1 MRGITIAV
9 VLMLLTFLAVPAKAA
24 SLEAP
29 EPPDSAYQWMPSQTD
44 RFGEGLLEVIQKG
57 VSKIHPELKEA
68 AGVALTVIAC
78 AMLVSMLTAASDTV
92 KVAANL
98 SAVAAVSAALF
109 LSTNAMIRMGAD
121 TVRQLSEYGKL
132 LLPVMT
138 AAMAAYGGISS
149 ATALYTGTAVFDA
162 ILCAALS
169 KVLIPMVYAF
179 LVLSAA
185 DSVTAYH
192 TLKKMKELL
201 KNGITWFLKT
211 CITVFISYMGVTGII
226 SGTTDAAA
234 LKATKTAIST
244 AVPVVGGILSG
255 ASEAVLVGAQ
265 LAKNAAGIYG
275 IFALL
280 AIFLEPFL
288 KTGIHYLILK
298 LAAAVCGILDAKSV
312 SDLVGDYSS
321 AMGFVLGMTGSV
333 CVLQLVSTVCFM
345 KGMG

>member
-1 MRGITIAV
+1 MRRVTTAIIL
-9 VLMLLTFLAVPAKAA
+9 LMLIILAVPVNA
-24 SLEAP
+24 SGLEAP
-29 EPPDSAYQWMPSQTD
+29 EPPDSANPWMPSQTES
-44 RFGEGLLEVIQKG
+44 FGKGLLEMIQKG
-57 VSKIHPELKEA
+57 ISKIYPDIKEA
-68 AGVALTVIAC
+68 AAIAVTVIAC
-78 AMLVSMLTAASDTV
+78 ALLVSMLTAASDQIKT
-92 KVAANL
+92 AANL
-98 SAVAAVSAALF
+98 AAITAVSAALF
-109 LSTNAMIRMGAD
+109 LSTNAMIRLGAD
-121 TVRQLSEYGKL
+121 TVRQISEYGKL
-132 LLPVMT
+132 LLPVMA
-138 AAMAAYGGISS
+138 AAMAAHGGISS
-149 ATALYTGTAVFDA
+149 ATVLYTGTAAFDA
-162 ILCAALS
+162 VICTVLS
-169 KVLIPMVYAF
+169 KVLTPMIYGF
-179 LVLSAA
+179 LALSVA
-185 DSVTAYH
+185 DSVMGHH

-211 CITVFISYMGVTGII
+211 CITVFISYMGITGVI

-234 LKATKTAIST
+234 LKAAKTAIST

-265 LAKNAAGIYG
+265 LAKNAAGVYG

-333 CVLQLVSTVCFM
+333 CLLQLVSTVCFM

>member
-1 MRGITIAV
+1 MRGITI
-9 VLMLLTFLAVPAKAA
+9 VLALFLLIVLAVPAEA
-24 SLEAP
+24 SVLEAP
-29 EPPDSAYQWMPSQTD
+29 EPPESADPWMPSQTVS
-44 RFGEGLLEVIQKG
+44 FGKGLLEVIQKAIG
-57 VSKIHPELKEA
+57 RIYPEVKEA
-68 AGVALTVIAC
+68 AGIAVTVIAC
-78 AMLVSMLTAASDTV
+78 ALLVSMLTAASDQVRTS
-92 KVAANL
+92 ANL
-98 SAVAAVSAALF
+98 AAVTAVSAALF
-109 LSTNAMIRMGAD
+109 LSTNAMIRLGAD
-121 TVRQLSEYGKL
+121 TIRQISEYGKL
-132 LLPVMT
+132 LLPI
-138 AAMAAYGGISS
+138 MAAALAAHGGISS

-162 ILCAALS
+162 IVCTALS
-169 KVLIPMVYAF
+169 KILMPMVYGF

-185 DSVTAYH
+185 DSVTGH
-192 TLKKMKELL
+192 NTLKKMKELL

-211 CITVFISYMGVTGII
+211 CITVFISYMGITGVI
-226 SGTTDAAA
+226 SGTTDASA
-234 LKATKTAIST
+234 LKAAKAAIST

-265 LAKNAAGIYG
+265 LAKNTAGLYG

-280 AIFLEPFL
+280 AIYLDPFL

-333 CVLQLVSTVCFM
+333 CLLQLVSTVCFM

>member
-1 MRGITIAV
+1 MKVFTF
-9 VLMLLTFLAVPAKAA
+9 VLTLFLLFTMAVPAEA
-24 SLEAP
+24 SVLEAP
-29 EPPDSAYQWMPSQTD
+29 EPPDSAIPWMPSQTES
-44 RFGEGLLEVIQKG
+44 FGKGLLEVIQKAIG
-57 VSKIHPELKEA
+57 RLYPDIKEA
-68 AGVALTVIAC
+68 AGIAVTVIAC
-78 AMLVSMLTAASDTV
+78 ALLVSMLVAGSDQV
-92 KVAANL
+92 KTTANL
-98 SAVAAVSAALF
+98 TAVATVSAALF
-109 LSTNAMIRMGAD
+109 LSTNAMIRLGAD
-121 TVRQLSEYGKL
+121 TVHQISEYGKL
-132 LLPVMT
+132 LLPVM
-138 AAMAAYGGISS
+138 AAALSAHGGISS
-149 ATALYTGTAVFDA
+149 ATALYTGTAAFDA
-162 ILCAALS
+162 IVCTVLS
-169 KVLIPMVYAF
+169 KVLTPMVYCF

-185 DSVTAYH
+185 DSVTGHH

-211 CITVFISYMGVTGII
+211 CVTVFISYMGITGVI

-234 LKATKTAIST
+234 LKAAKTAIST

-298 LAAAVCGILDAKSV
+298 LAAAVCGILDAKAV

-321 AMGFVLGMTGSV
+321 AMGFVLGMIGSV
-333 CVLQLVSTVCFM
+333 CLLQLVSTVCFM

>member
-9 VLMLLTFLAVPAKAA
+9 ILILITFLAIPAEAA

-29 EPPDSAYQWMPSQTD
+29 EPPGSAGQWMPSQTD
-44 RFGEGLLEVIQKG
+44 RFGEGLLEVIQKAL
-57 VSKIHPELKEA
+57 SKIRPDLKEA
-68 AGVALTVIAC
+68 SGIALTVIAC

-109 LSTNAMIRMGAD
+109 LSTNAMIRMGVD

-138 AAMAAYGGISS
+138 AAMAAHGGISS

-162 ILCAALS
+162 IVCTALS
-169 KVLIPMVYAF
+169 KILVPMVYAF
-179 LVLSAA
+179 LVLAAA
-185 DSVTAYH
+185 DSVTGHH

-211 CITVFISYMGVTGII
+211 CITVFISYMGITGVI

-234 LKATKTAIST
+234 LKAAKTAIST

-298 LAAAVCGILDAKSV
+298 LAASVCSILDAKSV

>member
-1 MRGITIAV
+1 MRRITI
-9 VLMLLTFLAVPAKAA
+9 VLILLTLILLAVPAEA
-24 SLEAP
+24 SVLEAP
-29 EPPDSAYQWMPSQTD
+29 KPPDSADPWMPSQTES
-44 RFGEGLLEVIQKG
+44 FGKGLLEVIQKG
-57 VSKIHPELKEA
+57 ISKIHPDLKEA
-68 AGVALTVIAC
+68 AGIAVTVIAC
-78 AMLVSMLTAASDTV
+78 ALLVSMLSAASDQIKAT
-92 KVAANL
+92 ANL
-98 SAVAAVSAALF
+98 AAVAAVSAALF
-109 LSTNAMIRMGAD
+109 LNTNAMIRLGAG
-121 TVRQLSEYGKL
+121 TVYQISEYGKL
-132 LLPVMT
+132 LLPVMA
-138 AAMAAYGGISS
+138 AAMAAHGGVSS
-149 ATALYTGTAVFDA
+149 ATALYAGTAAFDA
-162 ILCAALS
+162 IICMMLS
-169 KVLIPMVYAF
+169 RVLTPIIYGF
-179 LVLSAA
+179 LALSAA
-185 DSVTAYH
+185 DSITGHH

-201 KNGITWFLKT
+201 KSGITWFLKT
-211 CITVFISYMGVTGII
+211 CITVFISYMGITGVI
-226 SGTTDAAA
+226 SGTADAAA
-234 LKATKTAIST
+234 LKAAKAAIST

-333 CVLQLVSTVCFM
+333 CLLQLVSTVCFM